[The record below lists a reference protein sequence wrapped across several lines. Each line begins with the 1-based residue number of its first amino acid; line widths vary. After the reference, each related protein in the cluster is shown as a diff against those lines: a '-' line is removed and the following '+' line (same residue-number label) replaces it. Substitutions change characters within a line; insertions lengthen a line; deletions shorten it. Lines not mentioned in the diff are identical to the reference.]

1 MRRVFIYIAIFHLY
15 LIMLMMSVIYICPR
29 TIIKKD
35 IDNLITIGLGWWC
48 LTQLST
54 IFQLY
59 RGGRLYSWRN
69 TGVPSENHRPA
80 VSRWRNTGVPSENHR
95 PAVSRWR
102 KSVYPVETT
111 DLPSV
116 ADKLYHNNYMEHF
129 RQEFVL

>member
-80 VSRWRNTGVPSENHR
+80 VSRWR
-95 PAVSRWR
+95 

-111 DLPSV
+111 ELPSV